1 MSRYTPIDNLALIGN
16 YKIVERRKGLEWLYV
31 SVRKRGRLAQVGER
45 YPRTVEAAGSSPAP
59 SIYYYE
65 YLKRAI
71 SSVGERSP
79 HKGEVGGSNPPS
91 PIVYREKK
99 KVIYWYYLFTI

>member
-1 MSRYTPIDNLALIGN
+1 M
-16 YKIVERRKGLEWLYV
+16 
-31 SVRKRGRLAQVGER
+31 GER

-59 SIYYYE
+59 SIYFRSVYRYGVVVDGW
-65 YLKRAI
+65 AI

-91 PIVYREKK
+91 PISNGSFLKK
-99 KVIYWYYLFTI
+99 NNLLFIYYLVTCRSGGTW